1 MGELGNNEKAPK
13 KKSFVKTLKAEFKKI
28 IWPDKKTTGKQ
39 TVAVISISVCVGLLI
54 GLLDM
59 VIKYL
64 IGFII

>member
-1 MGELGNNEKAPK
+1 MEEAK
-13 KKSFVKTLKAEFKKI
+13 KKTNHWKALKAEFKKI

-39 TVAVISISVCVGLLI
+39 TVAVITISVCVGLII

-64 IGFII
+64 ISFII

>member
-1 MGELGNNEKAPK
+1 MEEAK
-13 KKSFVKTLKAEFKKI
+13 KKSSALKGLKAEFKKI
-28 IWPDKKTTGKQ
+28 IWPDKNPPGKQ
-39 TVAVISISVCVGLLI
+39 PVGVISISVFVGMLI